1 MPKHQTLVIQY
12 EGDKLPFSS
21 LVETKSLKVV
31 EIANYNVFEERN
43 QLEAKIEALEEQIK
57 EYEYDN
63 G

>member
-1 MPKHQTLVIQY
+1 MCKHQTLVIQY
-12 EGDKLPFSS
+12 EGDKPPFDT
-21 LVETKSLKVV
+21 LVETRNLKVV

-43 QLEAKIEALEEQIK
+43 RLEAQVEILEDQIK